1 MRMIF
6 GALGLLG
13 LLVVL
18 ALTGLSARTQ
28 LQSVGARV
36 PLPEAGA
43 ASLPGASDVSTA
55 SPRQL
60 PQKVQDDLNKIMRQA
75 PARLEPAQ

>member
-6 GALGLLG
+6 GVLG

-18 ALTGLSARTQ
+18 ALAGLAVRTQ
-28 LQSVGARV
+28 LQSVGAPV
-36 PLPEAGA
+36 PMPDSGA
-43 ASLPGASDVSTA
+43 ASMPGASDASTP

-60 PQKVQDDLNKIMRQA
+60 PQKVQDDLNKIMQQA

>member
-6 GALGLLG
+6 GVLG

-18 ALTGLSARTQ
+18 PLAGLSARTQ
-28 LQSVGARV
+28 LQSVGARG

-43 ASLPGASDVSTA
+43 ASMPDASDA
-55 SPRQL
+55 PAESPRQL
-60 PQKVQDDLNKIMRQA
+60 PQKVRDDLNKIMQQA